1 MELTYLSYP
10 TLTKM
15 ILKPEKEI
23 ETKGKNKIEILLL
36 MNLSKNL
43 WIL

>member
-10 TLTKM
+10 TLTKT
-15 ILKPEKEI
+15 ILIPEKEI
-23 ETKGKNKIEILLL
+23 GIKGKNKIEILIL